1 MRRLLLTATILAA
14 FSAPAWALT
23 EPQPVNA
30 SEPRVR
36 AVEYAPDQVV
46 KIVVP
51 ASGETQIILS
61 PDDGKVL
68 FSVPQAAWRH
78 SRAAN
83 TLNLAPNPGA
93 TTTFAHAVSYL
104 PDGKTR
110 TYTFE
115 LMVGSAGSGMVAS
128 TDGAV
133 PQQGEPS
140 GYAEVRF
147 TYAAAETQAKA
158 EAAQAAKQAAVQE
171 AKARRTAATRG
182 GSPVVRSR
190 AMAPVRR
197 RCDFMFRGSAAI
209 LPQAACD
216 QGDRT
221 TFLWAGEVPVPAIFK
236 VAPDGSEQAVTQAPD
251 PSRPGLIIVPTTS
264 QRWVLRSGK
273 KLAVELFDAAYDPL
287 WNDPVPGADAQ
298 PGARRP
304 IWSAR
309 R

>member
-1 MRRLLLTATILAA
+1 MKGLLLAATLLAA
-14 FSAPAWALT
+14 FGPPAWALT
-23 EPQPVNA
+23 EPQPIDA
-30 SEPRVR
+30 AEPSVR
-36 AVEYAPDQVV
+36 TVEYAPDEVV

-51 ASGETQIILS
+51 ALGETQIILS

-68 FSVPQAAWRH
+68 FSVAQATWRH

-83 TLNLAPNPGA
+83 TLNVAPNPGA

-115 LMVGSAGSGMVAS
+115 LVVGTPPSGMVAS

-147 TYAAAETQAKA
+147 TYAAADKQAKA

-171 AKARRTAATRG
+171 AKARRAAAMQSRP
-182 GSPVVRSR
+182 PVVRSR
-190 AMAPVRR
+190 AVAPVRR

-251 PSRPGLIIVPTTS
+251 PSRPGLIVVPATS

-273 KLAVELFDAAYDPL
+273 KLAAELFDAAYDPL
-287 WNDPVPGADAQ
+287 WNDAVPGADAQ
-298 PGARRP
+298 PGARGP
-304 IWSAR
+304 IWSAHR
-309 R
+309 